1 MALVNHAKHEINA
14 KLVFYGPV
22 FSGKATNLN
31 YIYRKLKPEHRGK
44 LKTMNIGKDRMLFFD
59 FTPAGQGKEGEYNV
73 RFHVYSII
81 GEVAGSSAWKMVL
94 KGADGVV
101 FVADSAPERM
111 KDNLESLENLKKIM
125 RDYGKS
131 IKDLPGVLQCNKHDI
146 DPAVSLAEMENVL
159 NYGCFTV
166 MPAVAKKGE
175 GVLDSLFGL
184 MKTVLK
190 NLRESGL
197 ELEKE
202 PEPPAGLPAA
212 KMAEREE
219 EPLSVETPSCAA
231 KGDSSTIPTVAAE
244 AGTAAPLS
252 AAGDTAPADGEEP
265 VIEMAGEPEPL
276 DNGRVRLPLQLRY
289 GGRVKKVA
297 VTVSFSLECDQEKE

>member
-14 KLVFYGPV
+14 KIVYYGPG

-44 LKTMNIGKDRMLFFD
+44 LKTMNVGKDRMLFFD
-59 FTPAGQGKEGEYNV
+59 FTPAGHGKVGGYSV

-81 GEVAGSSAWKMVL
+81 GEVTGSSAWKMVL

-111 KDNLESLENLKKIM
+111 TANLESLDNLKKIM

-146 DPAVSLAEMENVL
+146 DPAVSLDEMESAL

-166 MPAVAKKGE
+166 MPAVAKRGE
-175 GVLDSLFGL
+175 GVLESLFGL

-197 ELEKE
+197 DLEQE
-202 PEPPAGLPAA
+202 PEPPAGLSAA
-212 KMAEREE
+212 AMAGMGE
-219 EPLSVETPSCAA
+219 EPRIVETPSCVA
-231 KGDSSTIPTVAAE
+231 KGDSSTIYAVAAE
-244 AGTAAPLS
+244 AGE
-252 AAGDTAPADGEEP
+252 TAPADGEEP
-265 VIEMAGEPEPL
+265 VIEMAGEPELL
-276 DNGRVRLPLQLRY
+276 DNWRVRLPLKISY
-289 GGRVKKVA
+289 GGREKKA
-297 VTVSFSLECDQEKE
+297 AFTVSFSLDSDQE

>member
-14 KLVFYGPV
+14 KLVFYGPG

-44 LKTMNIGKDRMLFFD
+44 LKTMNVGKDRMLFFD
-59 FTPAGQGKEGEYNV
+59 FTPAGQGKVGGYSV

-81 GEVAGSSAWKMVL
+81 GEVTGSSAWKMVL

-111 KDNLESLENLKKIM
+111 TANLESLDNLKKIM
-125 RDYGKS
+125 RSYGKS

-146 DPAVSLAEMENVL
+146 DPALSLDEMENAL

-166 MPAVAKKGE
+166 MPAVAKRGE

-197 ELEKE
+197 DLEQE
-202 PEPPAGLPAA
+202 PEPPGGLPAA
-212 KMAEREE
+212 TMAGMGE
-219 EPLSVETPSCAA
+219 EPRSVETPSCVA
-231 KGDSSTIPTVAAE
+231 KGDSSTISAVAAE
-244 AGTAAPLS
+244 AGE
-252 AAGDTAPADGEEP
+252 TAPADGEEP
-265 VIEMAGEPEPL
+265 VIEMAGEPELL
-276 DNGRVRLPLQLRY
+276 DNGRVRLPLKILY
-289 GGRVKKVA
+289 GGREKKA
-297 VTVSFSLECDQEKE
+297 AFTVSFSLDSDQE

>member
-14 KLVFYGPV
+14 KLVFYGPG

-44 LKTMNIGKDRMLFFD
+44 LKTMNVGKDRMLFFD
-59 FTPAGQGKEGEYNV
+59 FTPAGQGKVGGYSV

-81 GEVAGSSAWKMVL
+81 GEVTGSSAWKMVL

-111 KDNLESLENLKKIM
+111 TANLESLDNLKKIM
-125 RDYGKS
+125 RSYGKS

-146 DPAVSLAEMENVL
+146 DPALSLDEMENAL

-166 MPAVAKKGE
+166 MPAVAKRGE

-197 ELEKE
+197 DLEQE

-212 KMAEREE
+212 TMAGRGE
-219 EPLSVETPSCAA
+219 EPRIVETPSCVA
-231 KGDSSTIPTVAAE
+231 KGDSSTISAVAAE
-244 AGTAAPLS
+244 AGE
-252 AAGDTAPADGEEP
+252 TAPADGEEP
-265 VIEMAGEPEPL
+265 VIEMAGEPELL
-276 DNGRVRLPLQLRY
+276 DNGRVRLPLKISY
-289 GGRVKKVA
+289 GGREKKA
-297 VTVSFSLECDQEKE
+297 AFTVSFSLDSDQE

>member
-14 KLVFYGPV
+14 KIVYYGPGL
-22 FSGKATNLN
+22 SGKGTNLN

-44 LKTMNIGKDRMLFFD
+44 LKTMNLGKDRMLFFD
-59 FTPAGQGKEGEYNV
+59 FTPAGQGRVGEYNV
-73 RFHVYSII
+73 RFHVYSIV
-81 GEVAGSSAWKMVL
+81 GEVAGTSAWNMVL

-111 KDNLESLENLKKIM
+111 KENLDSLDVLKKIM
-125 RDYGKS
+125 RGYGKS

-146 DPAVSLAEMENVL
+146 DPALSLAEMENAL

-166 MPAVAKKGE
+166 MPAVAKRGE

-197 ELEKE
+197 ELELG

-212 KMAEREE
+212 TMAGRGE

-231 KGDSSTIPTVAAE
+231 TGDSSKIPAVAAE
-244 AGTAAPLS
+244 AVTVIPLS
-252 AAGDTAPADGEEP
+252 AAGETAPADGEEP
-265 VIEMAGEPEPL
+265 VIEMAGEPEL
-276 DNGRVRLPLQLRY
+276 LGAWRVRLPLKVCY
-289 GGRVKKVA
+289 GGREKKVS
-297 VTVSFSLECDQEKE
+297 VTVSFSLGCDQE

>member
-14 KLVFYGPV
+14 KLVFYGPG

-44 LKTMNIGKDRMLFFD
+44 LKTMNVGKDRMLFFD
-59 FTPAGQGKEGEYNV
+59 FTPAGQGKVGGYSV

-81 GEVAGSSAWKMVL
+81 GEVTGSSAWKMVL

-111 KDNLESLENLKKIM
+111 TANLESLDNLKKIM
-125 RDYGKS
+125 RSYGKS

-146 DPAVSLAEMENVL
+146 DPALSLDEMENAL

-197 ELEKE
+197 DLEQE
-202 PEPPAGLPAA
+202 PEPPAGLSAA
-212 KMAEREE
+212 TMAGRGEE
-219 EPLSVETPSCAA
+219 SRIVETPSCVA
-231 KGDSSTIPTVAAE
+231 KGDSSTISAVAAE
-244 AGTAAPLS
+244 AGE
-252 AAGDTAPADGEEP
+252 TAPADGEEP
-265 VIEMAGEPEPL
+265 VIEMAGEPELL
-276 DNGRVRLPLQLRY
+276 DNGRVRLPLKISY
-289 GGRVKKVA
+289 GGREKKA
-297 VTVSFSLECDQEKE
+297 AFTVSFSLESDQE

>member
-14 KLVFYGPV
+14 KLVYFGPG

-59 FTPAGQGKEGEYNV
+59 FTPAGQGRVGEYNV
-73 RFHVYSII
+73 RFHVYSIV
-81 GEVAGSSAWKMVL
+81 GEVAGTSAWNMVL

-111 KDNLESLENLKKIM
+111 KENLDSLDVLKKIM
-125 RDYGKS
+125 RGYGKS

-146 DPAVSLAEMENVL
+146 DPALSLAEMENAL

-166 MPAVAKKGE
+166 MPAVAKRGE

-197 ELEKE
+197 ELELG
-202 PEPPAGLPAA
+202 PEPPAGRPAA
-212 KMAEREE
+212 TMAGRGE
-219 EPLSVETPSCAA
+219 EPLCVKMPSCAA
-231 KGDSSTIPTVAAE
+231 TGDSSTIPAVAAE
-244 AGTAAPLS
+244 AVTATPLS
-252 AAGDTAPADGEEP
+252 AAGETAPADGEEP
-265 VIEMAGEPEPL
+265 VIEMAGEPEL
-276 DNGRVRLPLQLRY
+276 LGGWRVRLPLKVCY
-289 GGRVKKVA
+289 GGREKKVA
-297 VTVSFSLECDQEKE
+297 VTVSFSLECDQE